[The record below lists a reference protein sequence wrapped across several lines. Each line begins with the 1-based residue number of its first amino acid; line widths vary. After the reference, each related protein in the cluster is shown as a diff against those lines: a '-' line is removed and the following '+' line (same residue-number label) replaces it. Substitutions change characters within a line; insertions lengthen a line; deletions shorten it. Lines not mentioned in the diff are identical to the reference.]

1 MIYTAIT
8 KILQIAPENAENLI
22 SKDIN
27 FKFLGQISQGNLPLG
42 LLRYFH
48 VWK

>member
-8 KILQIAPENAENLI
+8 KILQIAPQSAENLI

-27 FKFLGQISQGNLPLG
+27 FKIPGSNFSGEPAPRPS
-42 LLRYFH
+42 
-48 VWK
+48 